1 MKKLSENQPRIAIAV
16 HCIST
21 PAPDV
26 NLQSRVRVHRW
37 RVYPCVDEQILVCE
51 IPETGLIRVTSAI
64 EYWNTT
70 SGQLVTQ
77 SGRVYEL
84 VGVMAD
90 DSLDFRLRL
99 AAEL

>member
-1 MKKLSENQPRIAIAV
+1 MSEEQRRLD
-16 HCIST
+16 ISVVCT
-21 PAPDV
+21 STIAPDV
-26 NLQSRVRVHRW
+26 LVQPRVRVHRW
-37 RVYPCVDEQILVCE
+37 RVYRYGDEQILVCE
-51 IPETGLIRVTSAI
+51 LPDTGWIRVTTAVAF
-64 EYWNTT
+64 WDT
-70 SGQLVTQ
+70 SSNEIVTQ

>member
-1 MKKLSENQPRIAIAV
+1 MSDERPRLEISVVCTSTIAPHVLVQP
-16 HCIST
+16 
-21 PAPDV
+21 
-26 NLQSRVRVHRW
+26 RVRVHRW

-51 IPETGLIRVTSAI
+51 IPETGLIRVTSAVAH
-64 EYWNTT
+64 WNTT
-70 SGQLVTQ
+70 SNEIVTQ